1 MRLHALV
8 RFDLDPSRCTRTKA
22 LGLQGR
28 SGQNY
33 QLPVRPSIQARS
45 AGSRCAVARQRG
57 SIATVH
63 SRPGRKLQE
72 PGARYRRSP
81 MTHGEQRM
89 LARGVAAGVLVGLA
103 IGGMIALCIAIR
115 PELFGA
121 LVG

>member
-1 MRLHALV
+1 
-8 RFDLDPSRCTRTKA
+8 
-22 LGLQGR
+22 
-28 SGQNY
+28 
-33 QLPVRPSIQARS
+33 
-45 AGSRCAVARQRG
+45 
-57 SIATVH
+57 
-63 SRPGRKLQE
+63 
-72 PGARYRRSP
+72 